1 MKGGNV
7 LRQRLWIMAAP
18 MLLAAC
24 APATV
29 PLRPGT
35 RAERS
40 AQEQRAEVLGKFP
53 VWRASGRIGVSDG
66 KRGGSGGFEWTQD
79 GAAIDFILRAPI
91 TGRSFRL
98 QSGPDG
104 ACLSGLKAHPV
115 CAFDAATL
123 LRAELGWELPM
134 ADLRA
139 WVLGIAAADAPAR
152 LAYGPDGL
160 PAQLVQDG
168 WVVQYRSWHVAAR
181 PVPMPALVVA
191 TRRPYT
197 VRLYVERWRFDDP
210 VPGEGIKH
218 HAMRKASGTTSGQPV
233 NADGNGPGR

>member
-1 MKGGNV
+1 MKGSNV
-7 LRQRLWIMAAP
+7 LGQCLWIIATAT
-18 MLLAAC
+18 LLAAC
-24 APATV
+24 SPATV

-35 RAERS
+35 QAERF
-40 AQEQRAEVLGKFP
+40 AQAQRAEVLGKLS

-66 KRGGSGGFEWTQD
+66 KHGGSGGFEWTQD
-79 GAAIDFILRAPI
+79 GSAIDFILRAPI

-104 ACLSGLKAHPV
+104 ACLSGLKARPV

-123 LRAELGWELPM
+123 LRSELGWELPM

-139 WVLGIAAADAPAR
+139 WVLGIAAAHTPAR
-152 LAYGPDGL
+152 LAYGPNGL

-181 PVPMPALVVA
+181 PVSMPALIVA
-191 TRRPYT
+191 TRRPYS

-210 VPGEGIKH
+210 VPGDGTQD
-218 HAMRKASGTTSGQPV
+218 HAMRSANRMTWGQTV
-233 NADGNGPGR
+233 NANGNGLRR